1 MMRFQNTTFAFCVIF
16 IFVLMS
22 GCAPTTKRPDINQA
36 AVELEAEKQREFALK
51 EAFNNQQRLHNVA
64 WPILEAGRPLCVDK
78 NRWAIGMKFANKN
91 DIPKEMQDAAV
102 SLFDMGENLQVIAV
116 ADESPAAAAGMKVD
130 DVIISVN
137 GESAPVGKEAT
148 QRMTDLMK
156 KQTKDGK
163 DIELVIHQEGIN
175 KTLSITP
182 VEVCKY
188 PVLIVENDAVNAMA
202 NGNQILIFQGMM
214 DFSRTDHE
222 LAVVVAHE
230 LAHNSMRHIEAQK
243 TNFFI
248 GFLFDIL
255 ITGLTG
261 VDVGI
266 RNAAAR
272 AYSKDF
278 EAEADYVGMYIMARN
293 GSEIDDAPEFW
304 RRMGIKHPGS
314 IQQNHAASHPST
326 PERFVALEETI
337 KEIKLK
343 QETDQEL
350 MPNIDEDARGSR
362 EPPPSQ
368 ASQLGFGS

>member
-1 MMRFQNTTFAFCVIF
+1 
-16 IFVLMS
+16 
-22 GCAPTTKRPDINQA
+22 
-36 AVELEAEKQREFALK
+36 
-51 EAFNNQQRLHNVA
+51 
-64 WPILEAGRPLCVDK
+64 
-78 NRWAIGMKFANKN
+78 
-91 DIPKEMQDAAV
+91 
-102 SLFDMGENLQVIAV
+102 VIAV
-116 ADESPAAAAGMKVD
+116 ADESPAAAAGIKVD

-137 GESAPVGKEAT
+137 DESAPVGKEAT
-148 QRMTDLMK
+148 QRMSDLMK
-156 KQTKDGK
+156 KQAKDGK
-163 DIELVIHQEGIN
+163 DIDLVLHQEGIN
-175 KTLSITP
+175 KTFSVTP
-182 VEVCKY
+182 VEVCDY
-188 PVLIVENDAVNAMA
+188 PVIIVENDAVNAMA

-214 DFSRTDHE
+214 DFSRTDNE

-248 GFLFDIL
+248 GFLFDVL

-261 VDVGI
+261 IDIGI
-266 RNAAAR
+266 RNVAAQ

-278 EAEADYVGMYIMARN
+278 EAEADYVGMYIIARD
-293 GSEIDDAPEFW
+293 GSDIDDAPEFW
-304 RRMGIKHPGS
+304 RRMGTKHPGS

-326 PERFVALEETI
+326 PERFVALEATI

-362 EPPPSQ
+362 EPAPSQ